1 MDATTNGTLK
11 ISNAAAALN
20 QAEMGIKAQ
29 ADTNIALQSILP
41 ISADQFYV
49 DEDAKYNPG
58 TKGEAAAITS
68 AKVAA

>member
-1 MDATTNGTLK
+1 
-11 ISNAAAALN
+11 
-20 QAEMGIKAQ
+20 MGIKAQ

-68 AKVAA
+68 AKAAAQSFVQKHPES

>member
-1 MDATTNGTLK
+1 
-11 ISNAAAALN
+11 
-20 QAEMGIKAQ
+20 
-29 ADTNIALQSILP
+29 LP

-68 AKVAA
+68 AKSAAEKFVHDHPESQVFAKTN